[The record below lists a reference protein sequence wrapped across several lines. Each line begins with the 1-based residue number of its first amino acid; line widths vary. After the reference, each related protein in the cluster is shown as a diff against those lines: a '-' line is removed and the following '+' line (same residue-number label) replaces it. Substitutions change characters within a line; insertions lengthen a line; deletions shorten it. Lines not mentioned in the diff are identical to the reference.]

1 MSSQKNLKVFQ
12 KHAYLLSNFYGFLTQ
27 SQYSLLTDILWLT
40 SNQNLSRFF
49 QGIINDDLN
58 EVQIMVDKSLETK
71 CHPLCNCDKCD
82 NIENLMTLKED
93 SNYRTP
99 LMLASW
105 LGMYS
110 RVIGP

>member
-1 MSSQKNLKVFQ
+1 MWS
-12 KHAYLLSNFYGFLTQ
+12 
-27 SQYSLLTDILWLT
+27 T

-105 LGMYS
+105 LGKYVCLIEQLKNNS
-110 RVIGP
+110 FFYYFIKAKFQNHHC